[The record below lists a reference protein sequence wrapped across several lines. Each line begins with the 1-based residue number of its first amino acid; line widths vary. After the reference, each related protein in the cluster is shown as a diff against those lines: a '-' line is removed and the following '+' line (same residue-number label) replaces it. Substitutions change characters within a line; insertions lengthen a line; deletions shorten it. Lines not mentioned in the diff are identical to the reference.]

1 MLEQV
6 RSFKETSKDSF
17 SSSLM
22 YQMNKNGKYGLFYEQ
37 LQYSVIRLVREK
49 YLKTTNFVSEEE
61 KKAFL
66 ESLYVF
72 LMEEMHSALNA
83 TIIQNAPP
91 KPEAIA
97 TVHEVRNAAEFAE
110 KMGNLNE
117 AEALWCEL
125 LVRDEGSVQN
135 ILKNIWI
142 NFHF

>member
-1 MLEQV
+1 
-6 RSFKETSKDSF
+6 
-17 SSSLM
+17 M

-125 LVRDEGSVQN
+125 LVRDEGPVKKYLN
-135 ILKNIWI
+135 E
-142 NFHF
+142 NFN